1 MEIYSIGVAISGIR
15 IATTAN
21 DLEPQTNHCRTINFI
36 ASGSALSMIIVCI
49 YEYRMHLCIYINSK
63 DRHKMINVERNMHDY
78 SLN

>member
-1 MEIYSIGVAISGIR
+1 LEIYSIGVAISGIR

-21 DLEPQTNHCRTINFI
+21 DLEPQTNHSRTI

-63 DRHKMINVERNMHDY
+63 DRHKMINVERNMHEC